1 MQYDKIKIIVG
12 IFVLVLLV
20 TITSFLY
27 MVMDEKGT
35 FNKRYT
41 FHFNTASAE
50 SFHVGMPLKFSGF
63 NIGVIDLMKLRS
75 NGSVKMEFSVPE
87 ENKKWITKD
96 SVLIIKKPLIGASHI
111 ELYSAFDN
119 PLLEDGGELM
129 LIMNDDIND
138 MVDKLHPLI
147 DKVISIVTN
156 VDKITKKLSSNDSLL
171 TSLTGSEQTSK
182 DFQKILQSLAVMMD
196 DIKKITKNLDK
207 DIVSPASSAVGEL
220 DKILKDVNQKLKDL
234 DGTVKAVGS
243 FDTELEDI
251 KTQIS
256 SGLQKSN
263 ELMDKVD
270 AILVDEK
277 NFEVK
282 LP

>member
-1 MQYDKIKIIVG
+1 MQYDKIKVIVG

-27 MVMDEKGT
+27 MVMEEKGT
-35 FNKRYT
+35 FNKRHSY
-41 FHFNTASAE
+41 HFNTASAE
-50 SFHVGMPLKFSGF
+50 SFHIGMPLKFSGF
-63 NIGVIDLMKLRS
+63 NIGVIDLMKLRP
-75 NGSVKMEFSVPE
+75 NGSVKMEFSVPA

-96 SVLIIKKPLIGASHI
+96 SVLIIKKPLIGSSHI

-119 PLLEDGGELM
+119 PLLEEGGELM

-147 DKVISIVTN
+147 DKVISIVGN
-156 VDKITKKLSSNDSLL
+156 VDKITKKLSTDDSLL

-182 DFQKILQSLAVMMD
+182 DFQSILKSLTVMTD
-196 DIKKITKNLDK
+196 DIKKITNNLNK
-207 DIVSPASSAVGEL
+207 DIVSPASSAVEEL
-220 DKILKDVNQKLKDL
+220 NKILKDVNHKLKVL
-234 DGTVKAVGS
+234 DGTVNAVGS
-243 FDTELEDI
+243 YDKDLKNI

-263 ELMDKVD
+263 QLLDKVD
-270 AILVDEK
+270 AILIDEQ
-277 NFEVK
+277 NSEVK